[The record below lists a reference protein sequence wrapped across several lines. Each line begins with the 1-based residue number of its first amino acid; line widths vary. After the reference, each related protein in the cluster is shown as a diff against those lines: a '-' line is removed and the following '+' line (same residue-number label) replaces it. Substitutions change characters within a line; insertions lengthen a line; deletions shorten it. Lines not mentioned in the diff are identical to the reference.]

1 MVLIFSVPR
10 GKTEERV
17 LILES
22 QKIGERGIVSAM
34 VRLRGRSEMG

>member
-1 MVLIFSVPR
+1 MALIFSVPR
-10 GKTEERV
+10 GKIGERV

>member
-1 MVLIFSVPR
+1 MVLFFSALR

-22 QKIGERGIVSAM
+22 QKIGERGIVSVMA
-34 VRLRGRSEMG
+34 RLRGRSEMG

>member
-1 MVLIFSVPR
+1 MVLFFSALR

-34 VRLRGRSEMG
+34 VRLRVRSEMG